1 MSQSSDQPDLS
12 VVIVNYKTRQLTL
25 DCLASVYRT
34 ADSLNLE
41 CVVVDNASYDGLID
55 VLRVQFP
62 QVKLIA
68 NAENRYFS
76 AAYNQGIALG
86 RGRYVIVL
94 NSDMVVQGQALAQ
107 LVRQLEAD
115 PSIGAATTT
124 MYFADGR
131 LQRNGS
137 QTVTFH
143 YLLFNYTFL
152 GKMFPARKKA
162 LDGWLWYAD
171 WDRTTRRIVGVLPGS
186 CIIAP
191 KAVWQAVGGFDE
203 RMPMYFSDDYLS
215 RAVRKL
221 GKQTVYLVSDGIIHY
236 EGSSTRR
243 IKARALRL
251 YIHDLLVYTR
261 LVYGRAAQIMLG
273 VLMIPTWIVMRIK
286 ANRAEN

>member
-1 MSQSSDQPDLS
+1 MSDQPDLS

-25 DCLASVYRT
+25 DCLGSVFRT
-34 ADSLNLE
+34 ANGLNLE
-41 CVVVDNASYDGLID
+41 GIVVDNASDDGLFD

-62 QVKLIA
+62 HVKRIA

-76 AAYNQGIALG
+76 AAYNQGIALA

-94 NSDMVVQGQALAQ
+94 NSDMVVQGNTLAQ
-107 LVRQLEAD
+107 LVRQLDAD
-115 PSIGAATTT
+115 PSIGAATTPLF
-124 MYFADGR
+124 FADGR

-137 QTVTFH
+137 QTVTFG
-143 YLLFNYTFL
+143 YLLLNYTFL
-152 GKMFPARKKA
+152 GKLFPARKQT
-162 LDGWLWYAD
+162 LDSWLWYAD
-171 WDRTTRRIVGVLPGS
+171 WDRTTRRAIGVLPGS

-191 KAVWQAVGGFDE
+191 KTVWQAVGSFDE

-221 GKQTVYLVSDGIIHY
+221 GKQTEYLVSDGIIHY
-236 EGSSTRR
+236 EGSSARR

-251 YIHDLLVYTR
+251 YMHDLLVYTR
-261 LVYGRAAQIMLG
+261 LVFGRAAQITLG
-273 VLMIPTWIVMRIK
+273 VLMIPTWIVLRIK